1 MLLLEIDVVVVCNSH
16 RVFFAL
22 LHCLLRTVDRLIEL
36 VRVESNVVVC
46 MVVFVKSCVKR
57 EIKPL
62 FECPGIWSQQF
73 YVCLSLLLLLLLLL
87 INQL

>member
-1 MLLLEIDVVVVCNSH
+1 MLLLLLEIDVVVVCNSH
-16 RVFFAL
+16 RVFYV
-22 LHCLLRTVDRLIEL
+22 LLRTVDRLIEL

-73 YVCLSLLLLLLLLL
+73 YVCLSLLLLLL